1 VNPEASLFA
10 EANTLLSRRAFL
22 LGSTLPLFME
32 LRPGFAQEACASQ
45 AHIVLLA
52 DYVIANRSKLPKLQN
67 RQHGTVSAYLKIMYQ
82 QLAAE
87 QVAALV
93 EPLANAKV
101 DRARELLL
109 TWRISTN
116 GLEETLTSAT
126 PEIREDF
133 LTSGGGFSPLRAATR
148 SGEIAFFFDKLAA
161 MPEEKR
167 GGLEKGAALSVIDVD
182 DESKKALGAEAL
194 TRKLYVL
201 AASLAATQDDANA
214 WPVFLAALQ
223 DLKRA
228 EALTTML
235 HWLPALK
242 GKPALPRPAPANAE
256 GQMVRAL
263 IHETTIAAARIPE
276 RDYLGTYLNQT
287 GDFAGSGR
295 AAAAII
301 DLTREGAA
309 IDMETAWL
317 VIYESLVE
325 SSGNRAE
332 MDKKLQNIPVTG
344 VRFGGDNVRE
354 VLDHMLA
361 IEALKTHAANGGASR
376 PPELQGASADFAPQY
391 KTWQDAAAV
400 IAAGG
405 DLAPLKSSGQKL
417 SIAANLLF
425 AAGRHEEL
433 AKFLTSTVP
442 NSDSIRLA
450 EMFAEA
456 LDRRCNSYLAFPAEA
471 VLMPG
476 TPIFRFEPQA

>member
-1 VNPEASLFA
+1 
-10 EANTLLSRRAFL
+10 
-22 LGSTLPLFME
+22 M
-32 LRPGFAQEACASQ
+32 QD
-45 AHIVLLA
+45 HIVLLA

-67 RQHGTVSAYLKIMYQ
+67 RRHGAISAYLKIMHQ
-82 QLAAE
+82 GLAAE

-109 TWRISTN
+109 TWRISAN
-116 GLEETLTSAT
+116 GLEETFKNPAT
-126 PEIREDF
+126 DAEQDF
-133 LTSGGGFSPLRAATR
+133 LVPGGGFSPLRAAIR

-161 MPEEKR
+161 MPADSRSRFEPPI
-167 GGLEKGAALSVIDVD
+167 AQSVIDVD
-182 DESKKALGAEAL
+182 DESKKTLIAEAL
-194 TRKLYVL
+194 ARKLYVL
-201 AASLAATQDDANA
+201 AASLAATQDDVNA

-223 DLKRA
+223 DLERA
-228 EALTTML
+228 QSLTTML
-235 HWLPALK
+235 YWLPALK
-242 GKPALPRPAPANAE
+242 GKPALPRPAAADAQA
-256 GQMVRAL
+256 QMGRTLV
-263 IHETTIAAARIPE
+263 HETMIAAARIPE
-276 RDYLGTYLNQT
+276 RDYLLTYLNQT
-287 GDFAGSGR
+287 GDFAGAGR

-325 SSGNRAE
+325 SSGNRAA
-332 MDKKLQNIPVTG
+332 MDKTLKNIPVNS

-361 IEALKTHAANGGASR
+361 IEALKAHVANGGASR
-376 PPELQGASADFAPQY
+376 PPDLQGASADFEPQY
-391 KTWQDAAAV
+391 KAWQDAAAV

-405 DLAPLKSSGQKL
+405 DLAALRSSGQKL

-425 AAGRHEEL
+425 ASGRHEEL

-450 EMFAEA
+450 ELFAEA
-456 LDRRCNSYLAFPAEA
+456 LDRHCNGYLAFPAEA
-471 VLMPG
+471 VLMPAA
-476 TPIFRFEPQA
+476 PMFRFEPQA